1 MIKLRSQIYQI
12 FIEIDCHFQ
21 FLPYLDFLHEIAPQS
36 HTPHSPLR
44 FLPLNSLDPH
54 TPTHLNHRQHPT
66 DGVPDE
72 AELRVTRQ
80 FVEALLFER
89 LVPYQTRP
97 HTAAA
102 TGVPDAEPVFG
113 TQVDFSIG
121 DLHFRCLAAFA
132 SYDRVRIA
140 PGSLNRMIGDKPV
153 PFHLAELLQAMEV
166 DPAGKRRLLEELA
179 QTIELH
185 RWNRT
190 HLGHHSSPRRELG
203 FQALESAIVEGHQYH
218 PSFKT
223 RTGFTLP
230 DHQAYGPEAG
240 NTFQL
245 HFVAMRRELLSIAL
259 PDEEA
264 AFWKQELGE
273 AVYDS
278 LAGRLSKLGGDFQRF
293 ALVAVHP
300 WQAHDLRE
308 RGFGDALDSGSLLP
322 LGQAGDFYHA
332 SQSLRTLVN
341 ASHPEKA
348 NIKLP
353 LDVVCT
359 SSRRNLEPHF
369 VCTAPL
375 LSKWLV
381 SLVAEDP
388 FLQDGNRLQLLSEY
402 AAVSY
407 EPDDDEDCAGLIG
420 VIFRESIVGRLGK
433 GETAIPF
440 TALTL
445 VESDGRPFIAEW
457 IETYGVE
464 QWAERLVEVV
474 VIPIW
479 HMLAHHGIA
488 FEAHAQN
495 LILVHKE
502 GWPIR
507 VVLRDFHEDTEF
519 VPEFLGR
526 PETEPDF
533 ASVDPFFETI
543 PLNDGY
549 RMERLESL
557 RQLVVDTVYV
567 FNLADVSFLLE
578 RFHGLSETKFWDMV
592 RERLDAYAAS
602 GVTEASRIASLDAEK
617 TPIIVESLL
626 TKTINRGG
634 TLDYFEHE
642 VRNTLSREAP

>member
-1 MIKLRSQIYQI
+1 MT
-12 FIEIDCHFQ
+12 HF
-21 FLPYLDFLHEIAPQS
+21 LS
-36 HTPHSPLR
+36 T
-44 FLPLNSLDPH
+44 LDP
-54 TPTHLNHRQHPT
+54 PTSFCIEDQQQFSLFT
-66 DGVPDE
+66 PDE
-72 AELRVTRQ
+72 AEQRVTRQ
-80 FVEALLFER
+80 FVEALLFEG
-89 LVPYQTRP
+89 LVPYRS
-97 HTAAA
+97 
-102 TGVPDAEPVFG
+102 VPYKADLEPKASEPIYG
-113 TQVDFSIG
+113 TQVDFSLG
-121 DLHFRCLAAFA
+121 DLHFQCLAAFA

-140 PGSLNRMIGDKPV
+140 PGTLVRVTDGKPV
-153 PFHLAELLQAMEV
+153 PFHLTELLQAMDV
-166 DPAGKRRLLEELA
+166 AAAGKRRLLDELS

-190 HLGHHSSPRRELG
+190 HLDHHQNPRRSLG

-223 RTGFTLP
+223 RTGFSLA
-230 DHQAYGPEAG
+230 DHMAYGPETG

-245 HFVAMRRELLSIAL
+245 HFVAMSRPLLSSAL
-259 PDEEA
+259 PAQEA
-264 AFWKQELGE
+264 DFWRYELGD
-273 AVYDS
+273 AAYDR
-278 LAGRLSKLGGDFQRF
+278 LAGRLLELGGDFDRF
-293 ALVAVHP
+293 ALLPVHP
-300 WQAHDLRE
+300 WQAKDLRE
-308 RGFGDALDSGSLLP
+308 RGFGEALDSGDLLP
-322 LGQAGDFYHA
+322 LGEAGDFYHA

-375 LSKWLV
+375 LSQWLV
-381 SLVAEDP
+381 SLVAEDS
-388 FLQDGNRLQLLSEY
+388 FLQNGNRLQLLSEY

-407 EPDDDEDCAGLIG
+407 EPEEDEDNAGLLG
-420 VIFRESIVGRLGK
+420 VIFRESIVGRLGA
-433 GETAIPF
+433 GETAVPF

-445 VESDGRPFIAEW
+445 VESDKRPFIADW
-457 IETYGVE
+457 IETYGAGR
-464 QWAERLVEVV
+464 WAERLVEVV
-474 VIPIW
+474 VIPVW

-495 LILVHKE
+495 LILVHE
-502 GWPIR
+502 NGWPKR

-519 VPEFLGR
+519 VPGFLGR

-533 ASVDPFFETI
+533 ASVDSFFETI

-557 RQLVVDTVYV
+557 RQLYADTVYV

-578 RFHGLSETKFWDMV
+578 RFHGFSEAEFWKVV
-592 RERLDAYAAS
+592 RTQLDAYAAS
-602 GVTEASRIASLDAEK
+602 GVTDAARIASLDSDK
-617 TPIIVESLL
+617 SPIIVESLL

-634 TLDYFEHE
+634 TLDYYEHE
-642 VRNTLSREAP
+642 VRNTLSRTVP

>member
-1 MIKLRSQIYQI
+1 MTP
-12 FIEIDCHFQ
+12 
-21 FLPYLDFLHEIAPQS
+21 FLSSL
-36 HTPHSPLR
+36 SPI
-44 FLPLNSLDPH
+44 NSLCIKDSQANSGRP
-54 TPTHLNHRQHPT
+54 
-66 DGVPDE
+66 PDE
-72 AELRVTRQ
+72 AEQRVIRQ
-80 FVEALLFER
+80 FVEALLFEK
-89 LVPYQTRP
+89 LVPYRVKP
-97 HTAAA
+97 RKTALSALTNA
-102 TGVPDAEPVFG
+102 DLIYG
-113 TQVDFSIG
+113 TQVDFSVG
-121 DLHFRCLAAFA
+121 SMHFCCLAAFS

-140 PGSLNRMIGDKPV
+140 QESLVRLEDGEAV
-153 PFHLAELLQAMEV
+153 LFHLAELLKAMEV
-166 DPAGKRRLLEELA
+166 APAGKRRLLDELA

-190 HLGHHSSPRRELG
+190 HLDHHRNPRRELG

-223 RTGFTLP
+223 RTGFSLA
-230 DHQAYGPEAG
+230 DHQAYGPETG

-245 HFVAMRRELLSIAL
+245 PFVAMRRDLVRSAL
-259 PDEEA
+259 PVAEA
-264 AFWKQELGE
+264 DFWRDELGE
-273 AVYDS
+273 AAYDL
-278 LAGRLSKLGGDFQRF
+278 LAARLAELGGDFERF
-293 ALVAVHP
+293 ALLPVHP
-300 WQAHDLRE
+300 WQANDLRE
-308 RGFGDALDSGSLLP
+308 RGFGDALDSGDLLL
-322 LGQAGDFYHA
+322 LGEAGDFYHA

-341 ASHPEKA
+341 ATHPEKA

-375 LSKWLV
+375 LSQWLV
-381 SLVAEDP
+381 SLVAEDS
-388 FLQDGNRLQLLSEY
+388 FLENGNRLQLLREY

-407 EPDDDEDCAGLIG
+407 EPDEDEDNAGLLG
-420 VIFRESIVGRLGK
+420 VIFRESIVGRLGA
-433 GETAIPF
+433 GETAVPF

-445 VESDGRPFIAEW
+445 VESDKRPFIAGW
-457 IETYGVE
+457 IEAHGVE
-464 QWAERLVEVV
+464 SWAERLVEVV

-495 LILVHKE
+495 LILVHE
-502 GWPIR
+502 NGWPKR

-533 ASVDPFFETI
+533 ASVDSFFESI

-557 RQLVVDTVYV
+557 RQLYADTVYV

-578 RFHGLSETKFWDMV
+578 RFHGYSETKFWDVV
-592 RERLDAYAAS
+592 RARLDAYAAS
-602 GVTEASRIASLDAEK
+602 GVTAASRIEGLDADK
-617 TPIIVESLL
+617 SPIIVESLL

-634 TLDYFEHE
+634 TLDYYEHL
-642 VRNTLSREAP
+642 VRNTLSRQVP

>member
-1 MIKLRSQIYQI
+1 MDQYTPLY
-12 FIEIDCHFQ
+12 IEDQ
-21 FLPYLDFLHEIAPQS
+21 QV
-36 HTPHSPLR
+36 
-44 FLPLNSLDPH
+44 N
-54 TPTHLNHRQHPT
+54 T
-66 DGVPDE
+66 DSTPDE
-72 AELRVTRQ
+72 AEQRVIRQ
-80 FVEALLFER
+80 FVEALLFEQ
-89 LVPYQTRP
+89 LVSYRIEP
-97 HTAAA
+97 HNAAISGWSNA
-102 TGVPDAEPVFG
+102 DTIYDN
-113 TQVDFSIG
+113 QVYFLIG
-121 DLHFRCLAAFA
+121 DMYFRCFA
-132 SYDRVRIA
+132 TFSSYDRVRVEQGTVSRIV
-140 PGSLNRMIGDKPV
+140 DEKPV
-153 PFHLAELLQAMEV
+153 AFHLTELLTAMEV
-166 DPAGKRRLLEELA
+166 EPAGKRRLLDELS

-190 HLGHHSSPRRELG
+190 HLDHHRTPRRNLG
-203 FQALESAIVEGHQYH
+203 FQTLESAIVEGHQYH

-223 RTGFTLP
+223 RTGFSLA
-230 DHQAYGPEAG
+230 DHQAYGPETG

-245 HFVAMRRELLSIAL
+245 YFVAMSRNLLSSAL
-259 PDEEA
+259 PGQEA
-264 AFWKQELGE
+264 DFWKSELGDAAYE
-273 AVYDS
+273 W
-278 LAGRLSKLGGDFQRF
+278 LAGRLQELGGDFDRF
-293 ALVAVHP
+293 ALLPAHP
-300 WQAHDLRE
+300 WQAEDLRE
-308 RGFGDALDSGSLLP
+308 RGFGDVLDSGDLLP
-322 LGQAGDFYHA
+322 LGEAGDFYHA

-375 LSKWLV
+375 LSQWLV

-388 FLQDGNRLQLLSEY
+388 FLQQGNRLQLLSEY

-407 EPDDDEDCAGLIG
+407 EPEEDEDNAGLLG
-420 VIFRESIVGRLGK
+420 VIFRESIVGRLGP

-445 VESDGRPFIAEW
+445 VESDKRPFIADW

-464 QWAERLVEVV
+464 RWAERLVETV

-479 HMLAHHGIA
+479 HMLVHHGIA

-495 LILVHKE
+495 LILVHE
-502 GWPIR
+502 NGWPKR

-526 PETEPDF
+526 PESEPDF
-533 ASVDPFFETI
+533 ASVDSFFESI

-557 RQLVVDTVYV
+557 RQLYVDTVYV
-567 FNLADVSFLLE
+567 FNLADVSFQLE
-578 RFHGLSETKFWDMV
+578 RFHGFSETRFWSVV
-592 RERLDAYAAS
+592 RTKLDAYAAS
-602 GVTEASRIASLDAEK
+602 GVTEASRIASLDADK
-617 TPIIVESLL
+617 SPIIVESLL

-634 TLDYFEHE
+634 TLDYYEHE